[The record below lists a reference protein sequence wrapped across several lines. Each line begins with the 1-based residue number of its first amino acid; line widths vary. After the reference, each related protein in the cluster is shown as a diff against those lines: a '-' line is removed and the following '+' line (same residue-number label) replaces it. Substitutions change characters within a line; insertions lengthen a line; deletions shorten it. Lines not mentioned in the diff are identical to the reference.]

1 MGTNLI
7 LNVKCSNQ
15 HLLNYIY
22 DLINKK
28 ESISGL
34 EISLYK
40 ETPKPT
46 KSSNQNNK
54 PNIKDNKSVYDG
66 GWVDMEDK
74 QAVQKMFDSF
84 II

>member
-1 MGTNLI
+1 MEKNLI

-34 EISLYK
+34 EILLYK

-74 QAVQKMFDSF
+74 QAVQKMFDAF